1 MRKLAC
7 SALTLAC
14 LSLLQLSSAAQ
25 QNQAA
30 QQNTPA
36 DRLMLARGTY
46 YTPTANGLDSFHCA
60 ASMDWKDYITRIAGK
75 NLQANTAF
83 LAYVDTVHL
92 SVSDDLNAA
101 GSLQWTAA
109 TAPPEAIKPNI
120 EQVRDGL
127 QKMFTGF
134 FETWNPYMNGT
145 MVPSP
150 DASTTITPVGDGMK
164 LHQQSGPMAID
175 ESIDKNLLLTQIHVS
190 GSAMD
195 VVAFPTYIDTPDG
208 RVIAS
213 VRSTIRQPPTAPPV
227 VITMAATYTKV
238 QAFRL
243 PSKVT
248 FEVQNAG
255 TFVLNLSACTVK
267 TSSKSAIKP

>member
-7 SALTLAC
+7 SLLTLAC
-14 LSLLQLSSAAQ
+14 LSLLQLSPRAQ
-25 QNQAA
+25 QAA
-30 QQNTPA
+30 QQKQAA
-36 DRLMLARGTY
+36 DKLILARGTY

-75 NLQANTAF
+75 DLQANSAF

-92 SVSDDLNAA
+92 SVSDDLKGS

-109 TAPPEAIKPNI
+109 TAPPQAIQPNVQ
-120 EQVRDGL
+120 QVRDGL
-127 QKMFTGF
+127 EKMFSGF
-134 FETWNPYMNGT
+134 FQTWNPYMNGT

-150 DASTTITPVGDGMK
+150 DPSTTITPVGDGMN
-164 LHQQSGPMAID
+164 LHAQSGGMAVD
-175 ESIDKNLLLTQIHVS
+175 ESVDKNLLLTQIHVS

-195 VVAFPTYIDTPDG
+195 VVAFPTYLDTPDG
-208 RVIAS
+208 RVVAS

-227 VITMAATYTKV
+227 VITMAATYTRV
-238 QAFRL
+238 QSFQL
-243 PSKVT
+243 PAKLT
-248 FEVQNAG
+248 FEVQNVG

-267 TSSKSAIKP
+267 ASSKSAIKP

>member
-1 MRKLAC
+1 V
-7 SALTLAC
+7 LTLAC
-14 LSLLQLSSAAQ
+14 LSLLQLSPAAQ
-25 QNQAA
+25 QKQA
-30 QQNTPA
+30 A
-36 DRLMLARGTY
+36 DRLILARGTY

-60 ASMDWKDYITRIAGK
+60 ASMDWKDYLTRIAGK
-75 NLQANTAF
+75 DVQANSAF

-92 SVSDDLNAA
+92 SVSDDLHAA

-127 QKMFTGF
+127 QRMFTGF
-134 FETWNPYMNGT
+134 FETWNPYMNGD

-150 DASTTITPVGDGMK
+150 DASTTITQVGDGMK
-164 LHQQSGPMAID
+164 LHQQSGAMAVD
-175 ESIDKNLLLTQIHVS
+175 ESVDKNLLLTQIHVS

-208 RVIAS
+208 RVVSSI
-213 VRSTIRQPPTAPPV
+213 RSTIRQPPTAPPV
-227 VITMAATYTKV
+227 EVTLAATYTRV
-238 QAFRL
+238 QSFRL

-248 FEVQNAG
+248 FQVQNVG
-255 TFVLNLSACTVK
+255 TFVLNLSECTVK
-267 TSSKSAIKP
+267 ISAKSAIKP